1 MKHEILYLSRKRAY
15 VLVNDTWYD
24 THIDTNPKVGQPF
37 LLGRIEEVLDY
48 DSYVEK
54 YPESKDEIYPYVSD
68 KTMSGGYIR
77 RVLDGLV
84 KYGVNPET
92 PAKGSKLDME
102 VLAD

>member
-1 MKHEILYLSRKRAY
+1 MKHEILHLNRKRAY

-24 THIDTNPKVGQPF
+24 TSIDCTPQVGQSF
-37 LLGRIEEVLDY
+37 LTGRIESIL
-48 DSYVEK
+48 SYGEYTEK
-54 YPESKDEIYPYVSD
+54 YPESRDEIYPYISD

-92 PAKGSKLDME
+92 PATSTRLE
-102 VLAD
+102 TE